1 MISLTDA
8 HSKIRVP
15 IDYFKRMEYNISIL
29 KYDAGYVC
37 KSLINKLLPNQSK
50 SNETNKGRTDNV
62 KRAIFGKKLK
72 KL

>member
-37 KSLINKLLPNQSK
+37 KTLINNLLPNQSL
-50 SNETNKGRTDNV
+50 SNETNNV